1 MAEPPELSV
10 VVPAY
15 NESARLP
22 GTLSVIKP
30 YLSALRVS
38 WELILVN
45 DGSQDSTM
53 EVIRAEQGHDPGHL
67 RGIDLQPN
75 GGKGRAV
82 AAGVAA
88 SQGALVLISDADFST
103 PIDELPKLRA
113 AIEGG
118 SDVAIGSRG
127 KRDSQVEISQPIHRV
142 LMGKIF
148 NLIVQAV
155 VLPGFWDTQCG
166 FKLWK
171 GGVAR
176 EVFAEMKLDVS
187 FVKGRGTDLKNA
199 GICQAIIN
207 LAHHFGAIA
216 VAEGIENAI
225 DLQAIHRMGCD
236 LGQGYHFAGPLPEYL
251 AGMSIQRGYTPATP
265 L

>member
-1 MAEPPELSV
+1 VAEPPELSV

-15 NESARLP
+15 NESRRLP
-22 GTLSVIKP
+22 ETLAVIKP
-30 YLSALRVS
+30 YLNSLGAS

-45 DGSQDSTM
+45 DGSSDSTM
-53 EVIRAEQGHDPGHL
+53 ELIRAEEGLDPGHL

-88 SQGALVLISDADFST
+88 SQGAFVLISDADFST
-103 PIDELPKLRA
+103 PIDELTKLQA

-118 SDVAIGSRG
+118 SDVAIGSRA
-127 KRDSQVEISQPIHRV
+127 KRGSQVEISQPAHRV

-148 NLIVQAV
+148 NLIVQLA

-171 GGVAR
+171 GPVAR
-176 EVFAEMKLDVS
+176 EVFAEMKLDGNVAFDVEVLYRARRHGYRIAEIPVRWYDS
-187 FVKGRGTDLKNA
+187 IPSRISPLRHSAEALVDIARIRFLK
-199 GICQAIIN
+199 
-207 LAHHFGAIA
+207 
-216 VAEGIENAI
+216 
-225 DLQAIHRMGCD
+225 
-236 LGQGYHFAGPLPEYL
+236 
-251 AGMSIQRGYTPATP
+251 
-265 L
+265 

>member
-1 MAEPPELSV
+1 VAEPPELSV
-10 VVPAY
+10 VVPAF
-15 NESARLP
+15 NESRRLP
-22 GTLSVIKP
+22 ETLSIVKP
-30 YLSALRVS
+30 YFKALGMS

-45 DGSQDSTM
+45 DGSSDSTL
-53 EVIRAEQGHDPGHL
+53 ELIQEEQRLDPEHL

-103 PIDELPKLRA
+103 PIDELVKLTA
-113 AIEGG
+113 AIAAG
-118 SDVAIGSRG
+118 SDIAIGSRG
-127 KRDSQVEISQPIHRV
+127 KRDSQVEISQPLHRV

-171 GGVAR
+171 GGLAR
-176 EVFAEMKLDVS
+176 EVFAEMKLDGNVA
-187 FVKGRGTDLKNA
+187 FDVEVLYRARRRGCRIAEIPVRWYDSIPSRISPLRHSAEALVDIARIRFLK
-199 GICQAIIN
+199 
-207 LAHHFGAIA
+207 
-216 VAEGIENAI
+216 
-225 DLQAIHRMGCD
+225 
-236 LGQGYHFAGPLPEYL
+236 
-251 AGMSIQRGYTPATP
+251 
-265 L
+265 

>member
-1 MAEPPELSV
+1 VAEPPELSV

-15 NESARLP
+15 NESRRLP
-22 GTLSVIKP
+22 ETLAVIKP
-30 YLSALRVS
+30 YLNSLGAS

-45 DGSQDSTM
+45 DGSSDSTM
-53 EVIRAEQGHDPGHL
+53 ELIRAEEGLDPGHL

-88 SQGALVLISDADFST
+88 SQGAFVLISDADFST
-103 PIDELPKLRA
+103 PIDELTKLQA

-118 SDVAIGSRG
+118 SDVAIGSRA
-127 KRDSQVEISQPIHRV
+127 KRGSQVEISQPAHRV

-148 NLIVQAV
+148 NLIVQLA

-171 GGVAR
+171 GPVAR
-176 EVFAEMKLDVS
+176 EVFAEMKLD
-187 FVKGRGTDLKNA
+187 GN
-199 GICQAIIN
+199 
-207 LAHHFGAIA
+207 
-216 VAEGIENAI
+216 VAFDVEVLYRA
-225 DLQAIHRMGCD
+225 RR
-236 LGQGYHFAGPLPEYL
+236 
-251 AGMSIQRGYTPATP
+251 RGYRIAEIPVRWYDSIPSRISP
-265 L
+265 LRHSAEALVDIARIRFLK

>member
-1 MAEPPELSV
+1 VAAPPDLSV

-15 NESARLP
+15 NESGRLP
-22 GTLSVIKP
+22 ETLSVIKP
-30 YLSALRVS
+30 YLNALDLS

-45 DGSQDSTM
+45 DGSTDSTM
-53 EVIRAEQGHDPGHL
+53 ELIRTEQSLDAGRL

-88 SQGALVLISDADFST
+88 SLGGLVLISDADLST
-103 PIDELPKLRA
+103 PIDELAKLRA
-113 AIEGG
+113 AIDTG

-171 GGVAR
+171 GPAAR
-176 EVFAEMKLDVS
+176 QIFAEMKLDGNVA
-187 FVKGRGTDLKNA
+187 FDVEVLYRARRHGYR
-199 GICQAIIN
+199 
-207 LAHHFGAIA
+207 IA
-216 VAEGIENAI
+216 EIPVRWYDSIPSRISPLRHSAEALI
-225 DLQAIHRMGCD
+225 DLVRIRF
-236 LGQGYHFAGPLPEYL
+236 LK
-251 AGMSIQRGYTPATP
+251 
-265 L
+265 

>member
-1 MAEPPELSV
+1 VAEPPELSV
-10 VVPAY
+10 VVPAF
-15 NESARLP
+15 NEGRRLP
-22 GTLSVIKP
+22 ETLSIVKP
-30 YLSALRVS
+30 YLNALGMS

-45 DGSQDSTM
+45 DGSSDSTM
-53 EVIRAEQGHDPGHL
+53 ELIQEEQRLDPEHL

-103 PIDELPKLRA
+103 PIDELVKLTA
-113 AIEGG
+113 AIAAG

-127 KRDSQVEISQPIHRV
+127 KRDSQVEISQPLHRV

-155 VLPGFWDTQCG
+155 VLPGLWDTQCG

-171 GGVAR
+171 GGLAR
-176 EVFAEMKLDVS
+176 EVFAEMKLDGNVA
-187 FVKGRGTDLKNA
+187 FDVEVLYRARRRGCRIAEIPVRWYDSIPSRISPLRHSAEALVDIARIRFLK
-199 GICQAIIN
+199 
-207 LAHHFGAIA
+207 
-216 VAEGIENAI
+216 
-225 DLQAIHRMGCD
+225 
-236 LGQGYHFAGPLPEYL
+236 
-251 AGMSIQRGYTPATP
+251 
-265 L
+265 

>member
-15 NESARLP
+15 NESRRLP
-22 GTLSVIKP
+22 ETLAVIKP
-30 YLSALRVS
+30 YLNSLGAS

-45 DGSQDSTM
+45 DGSSDSTM
-53 EVIRAEQGHDPGHL
+53 ELIRAEEGLDPGHL

-88 SQGALVLISDADFST
+88 SQGAFVLISDADFST
-103 PIDELPKLRA
+103 PIDELTKLQA

-118 SDVAIGSRG
+118 SDVAIGSRA
-127 KRDSQVEISQPIHRV
+127 KRGSQVEISQPAHRV

-148 NLIVQAV
+148 NLIVQLA

-171 GGVAR
+171 GPVAR
-176 EVFAEMKLDVS
+176 EVFAEMKLD
-187 FVKGRGTDLKNA
+187 GN
-199 GICQAIIN
+199 
-207 LAHHFGAIA
+207 
-216 VAEGIENAI
+216 VAFDVEVLYRA
-225 DLQAIHRMGCD
+225 RR
-236 LGQGYHFAGPLPEYL
+236 
-251 AGMSIQRGYTPATP
+251 RGYRIAEIPVRWYDSIPSRISP
-265 L
+265 LRHSAEALVDIARIRFLK

>member
-1 MAEPPELSV
+1 VPEPPELSV

-22 GTLSVIKP
+22 ETLSVIKP
-30 YLSALRVS
+30 YLNALGMS

-45 DGSQDSTM
+45 DGSSDSTM
-53 EVIRAEQGHDPGHL
+53 ALIRAEESLDSGHL

-88 SQGALVLISDADFST
+88 SRGGLVLISDADFST

-113 AIEGG
+113 AIAAGN
-118 SDVAIGSRG
+118 DVAIGSRA
-127 KRDSQVEISQPIHRV
+127 KRGSKIEISQPAHRV

-148 NLIVQAV
+148 NLIVQVV

-171 GGVAR
+171 GPVAR
-176 EVFAEMKLDVS
+176 EVFAAMKLD
-187 FVKGRGTDLKNA
+187 GN
-199 GICQAIIN
+199 
-207 LAHHFGAIA
+207 
-216 VAEGIENAI
+216 VAFDVEVLYRAR
-225 DLQAIHRMGCD
+225 H
-236 LGQGYHFAGPLPEYL
+236 
-251 AGMSIQRGYTPATP
+251 RGYRIAEIPVRWYDSIPSRISP
-265 L
+265 LRHSAEALVDIARIRFLK